1 MKEVED
7 ILQTTIMSFV
17 CKICDEFPNSHS
29 FSKIEEREG
38 VSVYYTC
45 PAKAIK
51 YNDSAGIIKHYKD
64 TLDSLQGSPWK
75 WIFDS
80 RGFGWK
86 HVTQVSLAIELAKL
100 ISSKK
105 YGESLQ
111 EINLLNL
118 NSYGKC
124 MLNLLWNVLSTNI
137 QNKIKL

>member
-1 MKEVED
+1 
-7 ILQTTIMSFV
+7 MSFV

-29 FSKIEEREG
+29 FSKIEECQG

-64 TLDSLQGSPWK
+64 TLDSLHGSPWK

-80 RGFGWK
+80 RGFDWK

-124 MLNLLWNVLSTNI
+124 MLNLLWNFLSANI